1 LEETCQDDENFLK
14 ATKNDIATMSTD
26 DSNSIKRYIDAPFAA
41 VYKDMRSH
49 TGATMTLG
57 SGVIFSI
64 SLQNKRSIPAVL
76 LKPTWWV
83 LQFVQISESS
93 LKPQAT
99 NRKRVISPLN
109 HLGSSHEL

>member
-26 DSNSIKRYIDAPFAA
+26 DCNSIKRYIDAPFAA

-64 SLQNKRSIPAVL
+64 STKQKINTRSSTEADLVGVAICA
-76 LKPTWWV
+76 
-83 LQFVQISESS
+83 
-93 LKPQAT
+93 
-99 NRKRVISPLN
+99 N
-109 HLGSSHEL
+109 